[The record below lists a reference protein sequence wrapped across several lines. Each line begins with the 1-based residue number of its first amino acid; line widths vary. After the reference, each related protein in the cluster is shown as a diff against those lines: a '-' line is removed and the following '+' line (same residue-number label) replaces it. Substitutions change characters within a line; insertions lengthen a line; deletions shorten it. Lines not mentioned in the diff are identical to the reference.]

1 MADFLSN
8 MSDISNN
15 QNNFVQLLAD
25 YINISNRNFES
36 FPLSNNYMLSQPTNY
51 SSFNTILNSSL
62 LQKPSYKKIL
72 SNKGESQLKK
82 VIYDDKK
89 YETKECIISMNEFKN
104 GDEIIQLPCKH
115 IFHKK
120 PIETWLKEESSKCPI
135 CRFELDFEEVKNND
149 NMVVTD
155 LSNDLSNDISN
166 NIVSNTTELD
176 ISNNNL
182 DRFYHNM
189 NLLYNPAQNIFRP
202 QRTNFSIE
210 RNLISEI
217 INEENSFLEQR
228 YLQNAIIA
236 SLNEEYPTEDSDEES
251 NLEDFV
257 DIFFEEK
264 ENNLISDSDDNDD
277 LYSVN

>member
-1 MADFLSN
+1 MTDFFSDMSDLSN
-8 MSDISNN
+8 NH
-15 QNNFVQLLAD
+15 NNFVQLLVD
-25 YINISNRNFES
+25 YINVSNRNSES
-36 FPLSNNYMLSQPTNY
+36 FPLHNNYMLNQPSNYTN
-51 SSFNTILNSSL
+51 FNRILNSSL

-89 YETKECIISMNEFKN
+89 YETKECVISMNEFEN
-104 GDEIIQLPCKH
+104 GNEIIQLPCKH

-135 CRFELDFEEVKNND
+135 CRFELDFQEVKNND

-155 LSNDLSNDISN
+155 LSNDISN
-166 NIVSNTTELD
+166 NTVSNRTEFD

-202 QRTNFSIE
+202 QRSNFSIE
-210 RNLISEI
+210 RNLINEI
-217 INEENSFLEQR
+217 INEENSYLEQR

-236 SLNEEYPTEDSDEES
+236 SLNDEYPTEDSDEES

-277 LYSVN
+277 LYGVN

>member
-1 MADFLSN
+1 MTDFFSS
-8 MSDISNN
+8 MSDLSNN
-15 QNNFVQLLAD
+15 QNNFVQLLID
-25 YINISNRNFES
+25 YINVSES
-36 FPLSNNYMLSQPTNY
+36 LPLHNNYMLNHSQPSNY
-51 SSFNTILNSSL
+51 YNFNRILNSSL
-62 LQKPSYKKIL
+62 LQKSSYKKIL

-82 VIYDDKK
+82 IIYDDKK
-89 YETKECIISMNEFKN
+89 YETKECVISMNEFKN

-155 LSNDLSNDISN
+155 LSNDISSNT
-166 NIVSNTTELD
+166 VTNTTEID

-202 QRTNFSIE
+202 QRSNFSIE

-251 NLEDFV
+251 NFEDFV

-264 ENNLISDSDDNDD
+264 ENNLLSDSDDNDD
-277 LYSVN
+277 LYDVN